1 MTFSTFYI
9 FVNRVFRS
17 KNPVIEIM
25 NLADGC
31 HKGTP
36 FVRETPPTIFK
47 IGSILFYRSIVYILE
62 MCMLLGFL
70 LLIINA
76 KSNNC

>member
-9 FVNRVFRS
+9 IVNRVFRWT
-17 KNPVIEIM
+17 NPVIEMM
-25 NLADGC
+25 NMADGC

-62 MCMLLGFL
+62 MRMLLGFL

>member
-9 FVNRVFRS
+9 IVNRVFRWT
-17 KNPVIEIM
+17 NPVIEMM
-25 NLADGC
+25 NMADGC

-47 IGSILFYRSIVYILE
+47 IGSILYYRSIVYILE

>member
-1 MTFSTFYI
+1 MAFSSFYI
-9 FVNRVFRS
+9 ILYRVFRW
-17 KNPVIEIM
+17 KNPVIEM
-25 NLADGC
+25 MEMADGC

-70 LLIINA
+70 FFIINA
-76 KSNNC
+76 KSTNC

>member
-9 FVNRVFRS
+9 TVNRVFRWT
-17 KNPVIEIM
+17 NPVIEMM
-25 NLADGC
+25 NMADGC

-36 FVRETPPTIFK
+36 FARETPPTIFK

>member
-9 FVNRVFRS
+9 IVNRVFRWT
-17 KNPVIEIM
+17 NPVIEMM
-25 NLADGC
+25 NMADGC

>member
-9 FVNRVFRS
+9 IVNRVFRWT
-17 KNPVIEIM
+17 NPVIEMM
-25 NLADGC
+25 NMADGC

-47 IGSILFYRSIVYILE
+47 IGSILCYISIVYILE

-70 LLIINA
+70 FLIINA